1 MISPD
6 RRRIGLVVSAT
17 MAVLAG
23 AVAALPLIQ
32 GVGGPGVDGP
42 SLVPRPLVIGS
53 LLVMPAVLGAIAS
66 IRGSGPLFIAAG
78 VLGLFQ
84 SFIAFSGVTL
94 GFVLPAI
101 ILISLGLR
109 RLPAD
114 MHCRFRERIGG
125 ALVVGLGITA
135 WIVPFMLSET
145 VCWIARS
152 RPDGSVAYERVPLT
166 DTITLGP
173 GMVAGGCDG
182 GSFTPEG
189 LTVAAILAI
198 GAVGIGW
205 LVSVRSG
212 AMR

>member
-1 MISPD
+1 MIHD
-6 RRRIGLVVSAT
+6 RRRTGLVVSAT
-17 MAVLAG
+17 MAALAG

-32 GVGGPGVDGP
+32 GNGGIGVDAP
-42 SLVPRPLVIGS
+42 SLVPRPMVIGS
-53 LLVMPAVLGAIAS
+53 LLAMPAGIGAIAS
-66 IRGSGPLFIAAG
+66 FRGSGPLFVAAG
-78 VLGLFQ
+78 VLGLLQ

-109 RLPAD
+109 RSPAD
-114 MHCRFRERIGG
+114 KHGRSRERIGA
-125 ALVVGLGITA
+125 ALVLGLGITA
-135 WIVPFMLSET
+135 WIVPFTLSET
-145 VCWIARS
+145 VCWLARTG
-152 RPDGSVAYERVPLT
+152 PDGSLAYERVPLT

-189 LTVAAILAI
+189 VTITAILAI

-205 LVSVRSG
+205 LASARSG

>member
-1 MISPD
+1 MMSPD

-32 GVGGPGVDGP
+32 GVEGPGVDGP

-53 LLVMPAVLGAIAS
+53 LLAMPAVLGAIAT

-94 GFVLPAI
+94 GFVVPAI

-114 MHCRFRERIGG
+114 MHGRFRERIGG

-135 WIVPFMLSET
+135 WIVLFMLSET